1 MEIQHEHFEELCA
14 LAITGQIA
22 PDDLQTLRAHLE
34 SCAEC
39 RHVCADFELLSNEVL
54 PALAVQQQP
63 DSGPPG
69 MTARFIARAHS
80 EGIPLANQA
89 KVRWFRQSSVRAT
102 AYSMAAMVL
111 LAISVGV
118 LARKKTLQPDDA
130 PQRQASVALAPGS
143 NLSHV
148 APAQP
153 TPDDAP
159 LTRELETLRDR
170 VTQLTTELSA
180 EQQAL
185 QSIRTERTQD
195 KVELTQTGQKI
206 AALQAELA
214 ERNQQLSAAKSE
226 ANRLW
231 SLKDSG
237 DIRLQAKERELTD
250 LRNRVE
256 ELTSAANDTQQLS
269 AAAEQAKDLI
279 VARNLHIIDVHDN
292 ANGKGRK
299 PFGRIFY
306 TEGQR
311 LVFYAYD
318 LGDPQLS
325 ARVSF
330 FVWGENLGEPGK
342 VRHLGV
348 LHLDDTNQSRWVVS
362 FDDRNVLSEIN
373 TVFVTAESSQR
384 KITKPNGNKLLVAF
398 LAGEPNHP

>member
-1 MEIQHEHFEELCA
+1 LGIQHEHFEELCA
-14 LAITGQIA
+14 LAITSQIA
-22 PDDLQTLRAHLE
+22 PDDLRTLRAHLE
-34 SCAEC
+34 ACAEC
-39 RHVCADFELLSNEVL
+39 RHVCADFELLSRQVL

-63 DSGPPG
+63 DSSSPG

-80 EGIPLANQA
+80 EGIPLPNSA
-89 KVRWFRQSSVRAT
+89 KVYWFRRSRVKTA

-111 LAISVGV
+111 LTIAVGV
-118 LARKKTLQPDDA
+118 LARKGALQPNAA
-130 PQRQASVALAPGS
+130 PQRQTSTDLAPTS
-143 NLSHV
+143 NLSNV
-148 APAQP
+148 APVRL
-153 TPDDAP
+153 TPDDTA
-159 LTRELETLRDR
+159 LTRELEALRDR
-170 VTQLTTELSA
+170 IKKLTAEVSA

-185 QSIRTERTQD
+185 QSAQTERAQE
-195 KVELTQTGQKI
+195 KAELTQTGQKI
-206 AALQAELA
+206 ADLQAELA

-226 ANRLW
+226 VNRLW

-237 DIRLQAKERELTD
+237 DIRLQAKELELAN

-256 ELTSAANDTQQLS
+256 ELTATANDTRQLS

-318 LGDPQLS
+318 LGDPQLM
-325 ARVSF
+325 AKVSF
-330 FVWGENLGEPGK
+330 FVWGENLGDPGK

-348 LHLDDTNQSRWVVS
+348 LHLDDTNQSRWVVT

-373 TVFVTAESSQR
+373 TVFVTAESNQR